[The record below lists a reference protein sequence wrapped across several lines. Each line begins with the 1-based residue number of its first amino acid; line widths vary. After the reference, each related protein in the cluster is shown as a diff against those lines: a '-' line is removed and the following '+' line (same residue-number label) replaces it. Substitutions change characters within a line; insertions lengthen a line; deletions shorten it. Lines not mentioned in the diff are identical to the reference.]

1 MTLKYF
7 ATILVI
13 FILLSFKSS
22 IETIYVFGKLYPK
35 KSETKLS
42 GLKIFI
48 KNNDQIISE
57 TITDS
62 FGNFKLK
69 VNLKEE
75 KEWNI
80 FCAGIG
86 NDTLFLKRITEI
98 NNDTLNLKISI
109 PIKYK
114 RKLFGKTICPICKK
128 TDSVFKMFYINTN
141 PRTLTNGKMIK
152 TDKGEMLQLPKKEKF
167 KQEKYIPKE
176 ISKYSCERDNIHF

>member
-22 IETIYVFGKLYPK
+22 IETVYVFGKLYPK

-57 TITDS
+57 TTTDS
-62 FGNFKLK
+62 FGNFKLIMD
-69 VNLKEE
+69 LKEE

-80 FCAGIG
+80 FCSGIG

-114 RKLFGKTICPICKK
+114 RKLFGKIICPICKK

-167 KQEKYIPKE
+167 KQEKYIPIE